1 MATTNTMGSDVR
13 SLLMQCG
20 ARIRLSALLVGA
32 AWWVVTCLGLWFVL
46 FVLDNL
52 LSLPAGLRL
61 PLAVGGAVIAG
72 FGFAKRIFANAT
84 MPNRPERTAVML
96 EQRYKIDDNALIN
109 TYQFQGREFSNE
121 ERPFINQTSTRCG
134 SLMNRIK
141 LDDLW
146 DRDDL
151 IRWGIGAGIVL
162 VLWVGYVA
170 IFPKHA
176 LNAGA
181 RYVIPL
187 ADRPPIATVD
197 LRVKPGTDVTV
208 VEGDSLEVVVE
219 AQSQKRAF
227 GAPVMV
233 WKERVPSV
241 DPVKSAGENI
251 PLVPA
256 PGGNGKYTFTF
267 SDVRR
272 AFAFRVFAD
281 DAYSRSVH
289 VAVKPLPRIKESFF
303 RLTLPDYIGIG
314 AITNPGPPASISGLA
329 GSKLEAVL
337 VFDSAIEGGYFREAH
352 RTNKFVPNGP
362 RWSIATT
369 ITNSGEY
376 EVIMT
381 GAGLAKSVS
390 LARGAIRMDADQPPE
405 VDFVTDDRNRI
416 VTMMSKMK
424 LDVQARDDY
433 GLANVTIALRAAD
446 QETDFKVLKKWTY
459 IGPPGNK
466 GPVKESYTL
475 EIDPK
480 IFKPDINYL
489 IEALAWDFRPNAPP
503 SKSRPIMVRVKS
515 LSDFKVADTDPLGSA
530 ISSLRATITAQKK
543 ATDQTSNLK
552 TYLEE
557 ALQKKTVASRQK
569 SMTTLQADAQK
580 SGTATIGEFKKSS
593 EGTNYLSR
601 LVPLITGEMKL
612 VLEDIPKFSEN
623 QPAAIPAKLA
633 AIEKRQVFILDELNQ
648 ILGKI
653 ASSKDSQSKSNE
665 LAKDKDLPPDVSN
678 ENAAKELRDDMKKFI
693 AEQERLMKAFADAVK
708 LEY

>member
-1 MATTNTMGSDVR
+1 
-13 SLLMQCG
+13 
-20 ARIRLSALLVGA
+20 
-32 AWWVVTCLGLWFVL
+32 
-46 FVLDNL
+46 
-52 LSLPAGLRL
+52 
-61 PLAVGGAVIAG
+61 
-72 FGFAKRIFANAT
+72 
-84 MPNRPERTAVML
+84 
-96 EQRYKIDDNALIN
+96 
-109 TYQFQGREFSNE
+109 
-121 ERPFINQTSTRCG
+121 
-134 SLMNRIK
+134 
-141 LDDLW
+141 
-146 DRDDL
+146 
-151 IRWGIGAGIVL
+151 
-162 VLWVGYVA
+162 
-170 IFPKHA
+170 
-176 LNAGA
+176 
-181 RYVIPL
+181 
-187 ADRPPIATVD
+187 
-197 LRVKPGTDVTV
+197 
-208 VEGDSLEVVVE
+208 
-219 AQSQKRAF
+219 
-227 GAPVMV
+227 
-233 WKERVPSV
+233 
-241 DPVKSAGENI
+241 
-251 PLVPA
+251 
-256 PGGNGKYTFTF
+256 
-267 SDVRR
+267 
-272 AFAFRVFAD
+272 
-281 DAYSRSVH
+281 
-289 VAVKPLPRIKESFF
+289 
-303 RLTLPDYIGIG
+303 
-314 AITNPGPPASISGLA
+314 
-329 GSKLEAVL
+329 
-337 VFDSAIEGGYFREAH
+337 
-352 RTNKFVPNGP
+352 
-362 RWSIATT
+362 
-369 ITNSGEY
+369 
-376 EVIMT
+376 MT

-530 ISSLRATITAQKK
+530 ISSLRATIAAQKK

-633 AIEKRQVFILDELNQ
+633 AIEKRQVFILE
-648 ILGKI
+648 IGR
-653 ASSKDSQSKSNE
+653 AH
-665 LAKDKDLPPDVSN
+665 V
-678 ENAAKELRDDMKKFI
+678 
-693 AEQERLMKAFADAVK
+693 
-708 LEY
+708 